1 MRAGVVADLMP
12 IVVQVLE
19 LAQRHIACCVPPEY
33 SVVVVGEMATV
44 MRVGLTANA
53 GMAHKTNANN
63 DAARFI
69 VFFPINCRCS

>member
-1 MRAGVVADLMP
+1 LLDVPERPHD
-12 IVVQVLE
+12 E
-19 LAQRHIACCVPPEY
+19 DQRIR
-33 SVVVVGEMATV
+33 VVGKMATV